1 MSRAIEPLA
10 NNIKRELYEHA
21 DIMLKISVNGPE
33 RKCYLHADHI
43 PVEALGE
50 DNTIIFT
57 DVDVLITLSNDFF
70 EVKLTPLSECSFDR
84 YRFME
89 YEFQEGEFK
98 KDKGAYIKLPSTV
111 TDYEMIR
118 ALKRLVDIYIWLY
131 TIKQIDDRQK
141 EFQKARELLAATKCA
156 QIDIELKNELTD
168 LIIRDICRRL
178 ADAKTALLTDEAV
191 PSIRAFKRIY
201 YSDKEILITE
211 DDEAKHRMFQLI
223 HRGYI
228 LGDHTVEDH
237 LFLIPRGN
245 IVICYNAALLL
256 YILYYSKKG
265 FNLLTYDDC
274 IGLNKL
280 ERILMKIV
288 EKDALDPDI
297 SVSDFKTKIEN
308 IIPKLRGII

>member
-10 NNIKRELYEHA
+10 NDIKRELYEHA
-21 DIMLKISVNGPE
+21 DIVFEISVNGPE

-57 DVDVLITLSNDFF
+57 DADFLITLSNGFF
-70 EVKLTPLSECSFDR
+70 EVELTPLSDCSFDR
-84 YRFME
+84 YCFME

-111 TDYEMIR
+111 TDHEMIET
-118 ALKRLVDIYIWLY
+118 LKRLVNNYVWLY

-141 EFQKARELLAATKCA
+141 EFKKACELLAATKCA
-156 QIDIELKNELTD
+156 QLDIELKEELTNR
-168 LIIRDICRRL
+168 IIRDICRRL

>member
-21 DIMLKISVNGPE
+21 GIMLEISVNGPE

-50 DNTIIFT
+50 DYTIFT
-57 DVDVLITLSNDFF
+57 SVDLSITLSNDSF
-70 EVKLTPLSECSFDR
+70 EVKLIPLSDCSFDR

-98 KDKGAYIKLPSTV
+98 KDKGAYIKLPYTV
-111 TDYEMIR
+111 TDHEMIR
-118 ALKRLVDIYIWLY
+118 ALKRLIDIYIWLY

-168 LIIRDICRRL
+168 LIIRNICRRL
-178 ADAKTALLTDEAV
+178 VDAKTALLIDEAE
-191 PSIRAFKRIY
+191 PSIRAFKRRY

-211 DDEAKHRMFQLI
+211 DDEAKDRMFQLI

-237 LFLIPRGN
+237 LFLMPRRS

-274 IGLNKL
+274 ASLNKF
-280 ERILMKIV
+280 ERILLKVI

-297 SVSDFKTKIEN
+297 SVSDFETKIDN

>member
-10 NNIKRELYEHA
+10 NDIKRKLYEHS
-21 DIMLKISVNGPE
+21 DIVFEISVNGPE

-57 DVDVLITLSNDFF
+57 DVDFLITLSNDFF
-70 EVKLTPLSECSFDR
+70 EVELTPLSDCSFAR

-118 ALKRLVDIYIWLY
+118 ALKRLVDIYVWLY

-141 EFQKARELLAATKCA
+141 EFHKARELLAATKCA
-156 QIDIELKNELTD
+156 QIDIELKDELTD
-168 LIIRDICRRL
+168 LIIRDIYRRL
-178 ADAKTALLTDEAV
+178 ADAKTALLNDEAV
-191 PSIRAFKRIY
+191 PSILAFKKMY
-201 YSDKEILITE
+201 YSDKDVLNTE
-211 DDEAKHRMFQLI
+211 DDEAKDRMFQLI
-223 HRGYI
+223 HGGYI

-245 IVICYNAALLL
+245 IVICYNAALLM

-274 IGLNKL
+274 AGLNKF
-280 ERILMKIV
+280 ERILLKIV
-288 EKDALDPDI
+288 EKDALDPNI
-297 SVSDFKTKIEN
+297 SVSDFKTKIDN

>member
-21 DIMLKISVNGPE
+21 DIMLEISVNGPE

-156 QIDIELKNELTD
+156 QIDIKLKDELTG
-168 LIIRDICRRL
+168 LIIRDIRRRL
-178 ADAKTALLTDEAV
+178 VDAKTALLTDEAV

-211 DDEAKHRMFQLI
+211 DDEAKHRMFQMI

-288 EKDALDPDI
+288 EKDDLDPDI
-297 SVSDFKTKIEN
+297 SVSDFETTIEN
-308 IIPKLRGII
+308 LIPKLRGII

>member
-21 DIMLKISVNGPE
+21 DIMLEISVNGPE

-57 DVDVLITLSNDFF
+57 NVDFLITLSNGFF
-70 EVKLTPLSECSFDR
+70 EVELTPLNDCSFDR

-89 YEFQEGEFK
+89 YEFQEGEFI

-156 QIDIELKNELTD
+156 QIDIELKDELTD

-178 ADAKTALLTDEAV
+178 ADAKTALLTDEAE
-191 PSIRAFKRIY
+191 PSIRAFKRRY
-201 YSDKEILITE
+201 YSDKEILNTE
-211 DDEAKHRMFQLI
+211 DDEAKGRMFQLI
-223 HRGYI
+223 HGGYI

-245 IVICYNAALLL
+245 IVICYSAALLL

-274 IGLNKL
+274 AGLNKF
-280 ERILMKIV
+280 ERILLKIV

-297 SVSDFKTKIEN
+297 SVSDFKTKIDN